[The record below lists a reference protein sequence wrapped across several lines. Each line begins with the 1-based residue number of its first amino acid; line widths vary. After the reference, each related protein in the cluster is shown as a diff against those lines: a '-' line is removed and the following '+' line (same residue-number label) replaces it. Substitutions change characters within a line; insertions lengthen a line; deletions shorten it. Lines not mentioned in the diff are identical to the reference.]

1 MNLYYEYIHILNNI
15 HEYNHIVKGK
25 YMYIFILW
33 IMGFKENLKEQLSF
47 SGMYVK
53 ELATLSGI
61 KKQTIDS
68 YLNINSCMPSAD
80 AAVAIA
86 QALGVTVEYLV
97 TGKEP
102 KQKFIQYP
110 IESKI
115 VAELTSQMQEKNRK
129 MAVAIIKSMKKQ
141 EDDELKP

>member
-1 MNLYYEYIHILNNI
+1 MN
-15 HEYNHIVKGK
+15 
-25 YMYIFILW
+25 IFIPTTNYMNIIILSRINIW
-33 IMGFKENLKEQLSF
+33 IFSYYWKMGFKENLKEQLVF

-68 YLNINSCMPSAD
+68 YLNINSCMPSAE

-86 QALGVTVEYLV
+86 QALGVTVEYLI
-97 TGKEP
+97 TGKETR
-102 KQKFIQYP
+102 QKFIQYP

-115 VAELTSQMQEKNRK
+115 AAELTSQMQEKNRK
-129 MAVAIIKSMKKQ
+129 MAVAIIKTMKKQ
-141 EDDELKP
+141 EDDELKKK

>member
-1 MNLYYEYIHILNNI
+1 
-15 HEYNHIVKGK
+15 
-25 YMYIFILW
+25 
-33 IMGFKENLKEQLSF
+33 MGFRENLKEQLSF

-53 ELATLSGI
+53 ELAALSGI

-86 QALGVTVEYLV
+86 QALGVSVEYLV
-97 TGKEP
+97 TGKEV
-102 KQKFIQYP
+102 KQKIIEYP
-110 IESKI
+110 IEAKIAAEI
-115 VAELTSQMQEKNRK
+115 VAQMEKRNRK

-141 EDDELKP
+141 EDEEKI